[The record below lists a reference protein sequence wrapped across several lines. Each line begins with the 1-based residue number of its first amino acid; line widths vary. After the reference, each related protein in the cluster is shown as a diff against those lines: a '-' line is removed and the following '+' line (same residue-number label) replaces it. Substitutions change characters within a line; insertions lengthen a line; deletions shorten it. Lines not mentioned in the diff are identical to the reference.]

1 MIITIVTDVL
11 GEENNGTT
19 IACMNLIRYLK
30 SKGDT
35 VKVLTC
41 DKTKANLKDYYIV
54 PTRNMGPIINYMVR
68 INNVELA
75 KPDRDIIRK
84 SLEGSDICHILL
96 PFALGRAALRIA
108 KEMEIPVTCG
118 FHCQAENFTSHLL
131 LMNSRLFNYLT
142 YLSHYHHFYKK
153 VDAIHYPTKFIRD
166 YFENTIKRKT
176 NGYVIS
182 NGVNDIFKMN
192 SSLKENFD
200 DGMYRIL
207 YTGRYSKEKSHHI
220 LLKAINESKYK
231 DRIQL
236 ILAGQGPKKKEL
248 IKLSEK
254 LKINKPIMK
263 FYSRDELVRVIN
275 SSTLYCHP
283 AEVEIEAISCL
294 EAIACG
300 LVPII
305 ANSKKSATKQ
315 FAIDDRSLFKV
326 NDYKELARKIDYLLE
341 HEDERQSL
349 SIKYLKSKNKY
360 SQDECMNDMRR
371 MMLEVINE
379 KRKESDLLPR
389 YSYR

>member
-1 MIITIVTDVL
+1 
-11 GEENNGTT
+11 
-19 IACMNLIRYLK
+19 
-30 SKGDT
+30 
-35 VKVLTC
+35 
-41 DKTKANLKDYYIV
+41 
-54 PTRNMGPIINYMVR
+54 
-68 INNVELA
+68 
-75 KPDRDIIRK
+75 
-84 SLEGSDICHILL
+84 
-96 PFALGRAALRIA
+96 
-108 KEMEIPVTCG
+108 
-118 FHCQAENFTSHLL
+118 
-131 LMNSRLFNYLT
+131 
-142 YLSHYHHFYKK
+142 
-153 VDAIHYPTKFIRD
+153 
-166 YFENTIKRKT
+166 
-176 NGYVIS
+176 
-182 NGVNDIFKMN
+182 MN
-192 SSLKENFD
+192 SSLKENFN

-236 ILAGQGPKKKEL
+236 ILAGQGPKKKQL

-349 SIKYLKSKNKY
+349 SMKYLKSKNKY